1 MAGQGSPATSLES
14 LRGLPVPVK
23 VRNIAALSCSGRVR
37 SCCLLPCTLFRRR
50 LPQRAPP
57 QHDAGFLSPP

>member
-23 VRNIAALSCSGRVR
+23 VRNIAALSCSARVR
-37 SCCLLPCTLFRRR
+37 CGCLLHCTLVRRR
-50 LPQRAPP
+50 LPQRSPP
-57 QHDAGFLSPP
+57 QHDAGLLSPP